1 MIRTF
6 SLAATAAFFAMPAL
20 ACDGFAVHEPYARS
34 STMMSQSGAA
44 FMALHNHGSADCRI
58 VGARSDIAQRTELHT
73 HIADSNGVMRMV
85 EVEDGFLIPAG
96 GEVLLQR
103 GGDHVMFMGLSRP
116 MEQGAPIAVTLIFED
131 GSEFELTVPVDNE
144 RQPDQ
149 QGAMGDHAGHGQM
162 AGQGEQSH
170 AAMQGHEGHGMQG
183 AMSMPV
189 DQAGMD
195 DDTAIRAVMM
205 AQFDRPEA
213 PLTVAPVV
221 LQGDTAMA
229 GWAQEG
235 RGGRAL
241 LRRGETGWYVAMCA
255 GEQLLDEHVLMH
267 NGIHEGAATLIAAM
281 RDAEAGGAGDT
292 ALFNSF
298 TDLLVFEQGE
308 GHAHG
313 H

>member
-6 SLAATAAFFAMPAL
+6 SLAATAAFLAMPAL
-20 ACDGFAVHEPYARS
+20 ACDGFAVHDPYARS

-44 FMALHNHGSADCRI
+44 FMVLHNHGSVDCR
-58 VGARSDIAQRTELHT
+58 VTGARSDIAMRTELHT
-73 HIADSNGVMRMV
+73 HIADANGVMRMV
-85 EVEDGFLIPAG
+85 EVEDGVLIPAG
-96 GEVLLQR
+96 GEILLQR
-103 GGDHVMFMGLSRP
+103 GGDHMMFMGLSRP
-116 MEQGAPIAVTLIFED
+116 MEQGTPIAVTLIFED
-131 GSEFELTVPVDNE
+131 GSEFELTVPVDND
-144 RQPDQ
+144 RQPMQ
-149 QGAMGDHAGHGQM
+149 QNAMGAQSGHGQM
-162 AGQGEQSH
+162 E
-170 AAMQGHEGHGMQG
+170 GHEGHGMQG

-241 LRRGETGWYVAMCA
+241 LRRGETGWYIAMCA

-267 NGIHEGAATLIAAM
+267 NGQHEGAATLIAAM
-281 RDAEAGGAGDT
+281 REAEAAGAGNT

-298 TDLLVFEQGE
+298 ADLLVFEQGE
-308 GHAHG
+308 GHGHG